1 MSALANLTRSPL
13 RRRSLTAAVA
23 AGVVLLVAPLSAA
36 VVVNPWQNTPTVAT
50 EVAPA
55 DDAGLNVLYPRDKAS
70 VPTPPVQAPEAA
82 NTERAVG
89 EWNPTGGGG
98 GGGGSPKG

>member
-1 MSALANLTRSPL
+1 MGVVRKQAVAFAAAVVL
-13 RRRSLTAAVA
+13 LTAALGA
-23 AGVVLLVAPLSAA
+23 AS
-36 VVVNPWQNTPTVAT
+36 VNPWSGTPSAAT

-55 DDAGLNVLYPRDKAS
+55 DASGVNVLEPVSSYSAPAAVKAPQS
-70 VPTPPVQAPEAA
+70 G

>member
-1 MSALANLTRSPL
+1 MALAF
-13 RRRSLTAAVA
+13 A

-36 VVVNPWQNTPTVAT
+36 VVSNPWPGTPTGAT
-50 EVAPA
+50 QVAPA
-55 DDAGLNVLYPRDKAS
+55 DDSGLNVLYPRDKAS
-70 VPTPPVQAPEAA
+70 VATPPVQAPEAA